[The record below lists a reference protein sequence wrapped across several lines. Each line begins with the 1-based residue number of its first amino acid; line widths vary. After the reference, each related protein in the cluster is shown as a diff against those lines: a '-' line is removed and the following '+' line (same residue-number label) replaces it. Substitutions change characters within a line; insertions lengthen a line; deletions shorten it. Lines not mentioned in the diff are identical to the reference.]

1 MKQTNKTLAPADD
14 VAGSLGELTGLV
26 RRIIAALDDS
36 STEPDE
42 RHVVCRRLSR
52 TLFVAPEEPVLDW
65 SAPMPSWG
73 TQDFTVPPLAPS
85 SIAQGDGERL
95 RKAKAKIEKSVGQA
109 KAASDRLAVERRAL
123 SKLESNQSTMTLP
136 LPTAVDHANA
146 DRLAEKLAGRKGK

>member
-73 TQDFTVPPLAPS
+73 TQDFTVPPPAP
-85 SIAQGDGERL
+85 AHEVTERL
-95 RKAKAKIEKSVGQA
+95 RKVKAKIEKSVGQA